1 MTFGNKIRCYRIL
14 RGMSQKELGL
24 KCGFTPSTAGVRI
37 FQYEKNMKIPRPK
50 LLKTIADVLGV
61 EEIDLVDDPS

>member
-24 KCGFTPSTAGVRI
+24 RCGFTPNTAGVRI
-37 FQYEKNMKIPRPK
+37 LQYEKNKRIPRPK
-50 LLKTIADVLGV
+50 LLKTIADVLRV